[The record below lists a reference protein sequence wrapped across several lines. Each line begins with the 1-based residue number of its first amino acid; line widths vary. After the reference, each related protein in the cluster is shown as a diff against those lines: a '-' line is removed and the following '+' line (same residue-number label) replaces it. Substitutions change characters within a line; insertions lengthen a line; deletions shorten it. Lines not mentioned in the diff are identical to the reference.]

1 MSKPVIVTDV
11 DGIVLRWASGLPF
24 FLAEYN
30 RDTKAAIE
38 CNIDDNFRTASE
50 LFGYDEET
58 SKKLLVQYNNS
69 KFIKYL
75 QPYTDA
81 LNVINELSKD
91 FDFVAITA
99 LGTNDTAMLNRI
111 FNLNAFFGGGTF
123 KEVRCVDYNESKI
136 NEYLYVK
143 KKYGNDAICFV
154 DDLAKNL
161 EDCHD
166 VFQELPL
173 LHMPRG
179 ERETPKCKHT
189 HVKDWYEVK
198 TWLKD
203 NKFYDYDSPEWVPP
217 AGFHIGKLDH
227 KEVLKNAEELLD
239 IEKDEMKIDYADS
252 IKELARWSNETTN
265 KLDLI
270 MERIESVFIMY
281 LCAKPTIAPF
291 DGYDFDQCYME
302 IATEYHFNDFG
313 KRGKDDLY
321 KLSETFFKLKGDYI
335 KQYKKLNDKLLNTDE
350 FNSILYD
357 KLKEK
362 GHKFKRSN
370 EYLSKFVEEPTI
382 TIPIPKDCKE
392 LQKMYPNGYFPQS
405 KYDYPSKFVSDNHS
419 NLRATFKLPPRKL

>member
-38 CNIDDNFRTASE
+38 CNICDDFKTASE

-189 HVKDWYEVK
+189 LVKDWYDVK
-198 TWLKD
+198 KWLKD
-203 NKFYDYDSPEWVPP
+203 NKFYD
-217 AGFHIGKLDH
+217 GGRIGKLDH
-227 KEVLKNAEELLD
+227 TEVLKTAEELLD
-239 IEKDEMKIDYADS
+239 IEKDEMKIDYTDTIRS
-252 IKELARWSNETTN
+252 IETTN

-270 MERIESVFIMY
+270 MERIVSTFLLY
-281 LCAKPTIAPF
+281 FCKKPITATIY
-291 DGYDFDQCYME
+291 GYDFDQCYME
-302 IATEYHFNDFG
+302 IATKFHFNDFG
-313 KRGKDDLY
+313 KISNDDLY
-321 KLSETFFKLKGDYI
+321 KLSETFFILKGDYI
-335 KQYKKLNDKLLNTDE
+335 NQYKKLNDKLLTTDE

-357 KLKEK
+357 KLKEN
-362 GHKFKRSN
+362 GHKFKRGN
-370 EYLSKFVEEPTI
+370 DYLSKFVEDNLETVYM
-382 TIPIPKDCKE
+382 PIPKDYDE
-392 LQKMYPNGYFPQS
+392 LQKKYPNGYFPQS
-405 KYDYPSKFVSDNHS
+405 KYDYPSKFVSDGNS

>member
-270 MERIESVFIMY
+270 MERIVLSFMQYIHVKYGE
-281 LCAKPTIAPF
+281 LK
-291 DGYDFDQCYME
+291 DYDFDKSYMDILKNYFYQNPNPSQHLE
-302 IATEYHFNDFG
+302 LIYNITDEFFDLKEEYC
-313 KRGKDDLY
+313 
-321 KLSETFFKLKGDYI
+321 
-335 KQYKKLNDKLLNTDE
+335 KQYEKLNGKTLNTDE
-350 FNSILYD
+350 FNDILYD
-357 KLKEK
+357 KLKDYDY
-362 GHKFKRSN
+362 KFKRSN

-382 TIPIPKDCKE
+382 TIPIPKDCKD

-405 KYDYPSKFVSDNHS
+405 KYDYPSKFVSDNNS

>member
-30 RDTKAAIE
+30 RDTKSAIE

-143 KKYGNDAICFV
+143 KKYGNDAVCFI

-189 HVKDWYEVK
+189 FVKDWYEVK
-198 TWLKD
+198 KWLKD
-203 NKFYDYDSPEWVPP
+203 NKYYDG
-217 AGFHIGKLDH
+217 GFRIWKLDH
-227 KEVLKNAEELLD
+227 NEVLKTAEELLD
-239 IEKDEMKIDYADS
+239 IEKDEMKLDYNINDWLKDNDKNS
-252 IKELARWSNETTN
+252 LTN
-265 KLDLI
+265 V
-270 MERIESVFIMY
+270 MERIVSTFIMY
-281 LCAKPTIAPF
+281 ICTKSTMATF
-291 DGYDFDQCYME
+291 DSCDFDQCYME
-302 IATEYHFNDFG
+302 ITTDCFYQNPKTKNAEELYFLAKEFFDLKHQYCHDYVKFNG
-313 KRGKDDLY
+313 
-321 KLSETFFKLKGDYI
+321 I
-335 KQYKKLNDKLLNTDE
+335 LLTNDE
-350 FNSILYD
+350 FNDILYD

-362 GHKFKRSN
+362 GYKFKRSN
-370 EYLSKFVEEPTI
+370 DHLSKFVTEDNKWMEKVEPI
-382 TIPIPKDCKE
+382 KPPSIDELKE
-392 LQKMYPNGYFPQS
+392 LQKKYPNGYFPQS
-405 KYDYPSKFVSDNHS
+405 KYDYPSKFVSDGNS
-419 NLRATFKLPPRKL
+419 NLHATFKLPLRKP